1 VATFGADAGIALVTG
16 ASGFLGGR
24 LAELLVEDGVPVR
37 ILARSSSDLRHLS
50 HLPIQIVRGDLNDTA
65 ALAEAVRDV
74 RVIYHCA
81 AASTDWAA
89 DTTYYD
95 ANVRG
100 TQRLLE
106 AALSVPGLERF
117 VHVSTTD
124 VYGYPRAVCDE
135 TAPTRDVGLPYNRTK
150 ILGEQAA
157 LRAHREQGLPVTVVR
172 PATIY
177 GPRGKDFVT
186 EIAKLLRDGWMMLVD
201 GGRERGGFTY
211 VDNVATAMMEAARSS
226 ATVGRVYNLSDGTN
240 ATWRDYTHALADVLG
255 YRRPRIVL
263 PFSAA
268 MALGSAMEIPYALLK
283 LRSRPLLT
291 RHAVHLLGRDQ
302 EFPATRARE
311 EFGFAP
317 AVSLAE
323 GIARSAE
330 WVRGVLKP

>member
-1 VATFGADAGIALVTG
+1 
-16 ASGFLGGR
+16 
-24 LAELLVEDGVPVR
+24 
-37 ILARSSSDLRHLS
+37 
-50 HLPIQIVRGDLNDTA
+50 
-65 ALAEAVRDV
+65 
-74 RVIYHCA
+74 
-81 AASTDWAA
+81 
-89 DTTYYD
+89 
-95 ANVRG
+95 
-100 TQRLLE
+100 
-106 AALSVPGLERF
+106 
-117 VHVSTTD
+117 
-124 VYGYPRAVCDE
+124 
-135 TAPTRDVGLPYNRTK
+135 VGLPYNRTK

-211 VDNVATAMMEAARSS
+211 VDNVATAMMQAARSS

-255 YRRPRIVL
+255 YRRPRIML

-268 MALGSAMEIPYALLK
+268 MALGRAMEMPYALLK

>member
-1 VATFGADAGIALVTG
+1 MSTGTALVTG

-24 LAELLVEDGVPVR
+24 LAELLAEGGVPVR
-37 ILARSSSDLRHLS
+37 ILARASSDLRHLS
-50 HLPIQIVRGDLNDTA
+50 HLPIHIVRGDLNDTA

-74 RVIYHCA
+74 SVIYHCA

-89 DTTYYD
+89 DATYYE
-95 ANVRG
+95 ANVTG
-100 TQRLLE
+100 TQRLLD
-106 AALSVPGLERF
+106 AALDVPGLARF

-124 VYGYPRAVCDE
+124 VYGYPRQVCDE

-150 ILGEQAA
+150 ILGEAA
-157 LRAHREQGLPVTVVR
+157 TLRAHREQGLPVTVVR

-186 EIAKLLRDGWMMLVD
+186 EIATLLRDGWMMLVD
-201 GGRERGGFTY
+201 GGLKRGGFTY
-211 VDNVATAMMEAARSS
+211 VDNVATAMMQAAASP
-226 ATVGRVYNLSDGTN
+226 ATVGRAYNLCDETS
-240 ATWRDYTHALADVLG
+240 ATWRDYTHGLADVLG

-263 PFSAA
+263 GFAAA
-268 MALGSAMEIPYALLK
+268 MALGRAMEIPYALLK
-283 LRSRPLLT
+283 IRSRPLLT
-291 RHAVHLLGRDQ
+291 RHAVHLLGGDQ

-330 WVRGVLKP
+330 WVRGVLRA

>member
-1 VATFGADAGIALVTG
+1 
-16 ASGFLGGR
+16 
-24 LAELLVEDGVPVR
+24 
-37 ILARSSSDLRHLS
+37 
-50 HLPIQIVRGDLNDTA
+50 
-65 ALAEAVRDV
+65 LAEAVRDV

-95 ANVRG
+95 ANVKG

-124 VYGYPRAVCDE
+124 VYGYPRTVCDE

-150 ILGEQAA
+150 ILGEAAA

-211 VDNVATAMMEAARSS
+211 VDNVATAMMQAAGSA

-240 ATWRDYTHALADVLG
+240 ATWRDYTHGLADVLG
-255 YRRPRIVL
+255 YRRPRIML

-268 MALGSAMEIPYALLK
+268 MGLGRAMEIPYALLK
-283 LRSRPLLT
+283 LRARPLLT

-317 AVSLAE
+317 GVSLAE